1 MQQLIELFNNDP
13 QLFWSIALSILSV
26 VLVVV
31 SVVVSVLTLRQ
42 NSKMIEGSTRPYIG
56 VSSLQVNNGSPI
68 FMIAVKN
75 NGASAGK
82 IASFKCNRNL
92 ADYDLGPDSR
102 PLLRGIEGTMLMP
115 GQKVISAIDYH
126 AMRDAKVD
134 ELIFTVG
141 YSCGRKSYE
150 DVSVVG
156 VSMNANIV
164 QSRADNKNDR
174 LKDISYALQTISE
187 RMD

>member
-92 ADYDLGPDSR
+92 PDYDLGPDSR
-102 PLLRGIEGTMLMP
+102 PLLRGIEVLC
-115 GQKVISAIDYH
+115 
-126 AMRDAKVD
+126 
-134 ELIFTVG
+134 
-141 YSCGRKSYE
+141 SCLVR
-150 DVSVVG
+150 
-156 VSMNANIV
+156 
-164 QSRADNKNDR
+164 R
-174 LKDISYALQTISE
+174 
-187 RMD
+187 

>member
-1 MQQLIELFNNDP
+1 MLDMLNNDP

-75 NGASAGK
+75 
-82 IASFKCNRNL
+82 
-92 ADYDLGPDSR
+92 
-102 PLLRGIEGTMLMP
+102 
-115 GQKVISAIDYH
+115 
-126 AMRDAKVD
+126 
-134 ELIFTVG
+134 
-141 YSCGRKSYE
+141 
-150 DVSVVG
+150 
-156 VSMNANIV
+156 
-164 QSRADNKNDR
+164 
-174 LKDISYALQTISE
+174 
-187 RMD
+187 